1 MKIYLV
7 VLLSLSAIIIG
18 CALNRDM
25 KLNHQSIDSLSPIVI
40 SKATFSW
47 FNSPIP
53 TKKSGYIINIE
64 CEVPK
69 YLILDSLTINSY
81 SIPYKSLSVIIDDK
95 EESLDLINL
104 KLSYL
109 LEIEKVLESA
119 RGKII
124 AHFNENSYK
133 NEFELINKINN
144 HIPN

>member
-1 MKIYLV
+1 M
-7 VLLSLSAIIIG
+7 
-18 CALNRDM
+18 
-25 KLNHQSIDSLSPIVI
+25 
-40 SKATFSW
+40 
-47 FNSPIP
+47 
-53 TKKSGYIINIE
+53 
-64 CEVPK
+64 
-69 YLILDSLTINSY
+69 ILDSLTINSY

-95 EESLDLINL
+95 EESLDLIIL

-124 AHFNENSYK
+124 AHFNENSYE